1 MTEKA
6 SNAEVLDSQPS
17 AEPRQANW
25 RELVDNRWVILVMLF
40 GVTLFLGLP
49 LLWVSRGFS
58 RAGKIVVTLLVL
70 IWTAIVFW
78 IFWLIMAWCIPRI
91 MLIFQ

>member
-1 MTEKA
+1 MSDHVKD
-6 SNAEVLDSQPS
+6 AEVVEPP
-17 AEPRQANW
+17 AVPRQQSW
-25 RELVDNRWVILVMLF
+25 RELVDNPWLMLVLLF

-49 LLWVSRGFS
+49 LLWISRGFS
-58 RAGKIVVTLLVL
+58 LVGKIAITLLVL

-78 IFWLIMAWCIPRI
+78 AFWLIMAWFIPRI